1 MLLLAMTL
9 SQAASVLGIS
19 TSASKAEVN
28 NAYRAA
34 VAKYHPDANRGKSP
48 EEQKRAEQMFKQV
61 GMARKVMLNPQLADP
76 EPNNSPDIGYSP
88 STGAMHTKKPH
99 PSTRPSQT
107 GTSSATR
114 ANAGNRGTSP
124 RASQSY
130 KASSSS
136 SRYVSQGYNTSHSF
150 HDDVE
155 KSVDPAEDEIAR
167 IYRDES
173 RKEYLKFSD
182 KARLTPSVGAS
193 LLFLAVAV
201 AMFFVSPLSLDSL
214 TLANPCLLLA
224 AIAFVKMATY
234 DLFASYYVKRAISKR
249 FSKAWGVLFGAETAV
264 LGAIGTALLATV
276 HAMLGCPFA
285 VPAMVALVFTGI
297 AIAAVSVYLSK
308 KKSPAKA

>member
-1 MLLLAMTL
+1 MLILAMTL

-19 TSASKAEVN
+19 ASASKAEVN
-28 NAYRAA
+28 SAYRAA
-34 VAKYHPDANRGKSP
+34 VSKYHPDANRGKSP

-76 EPNNSPDIGYSP
+76 DSSIP
-88 STGAMHTKKPH
+88 SDTGHPPATTMNTQKPQSGTRPFQTGAS
-99 PSTRPSQT
+99 STP
-107 GTSSATR
+107 TSG
-114 ANAGNRGTSP
+114 AGNHRTSP

-201 AMFFVSPLSLDSL
+201 AMFFASPLSLDGL

-224 AIAFVKMATY
+224 AIALVKMVTY

-264 LGAIGTALLATV
+264 LGAIGTALLVT
-276 HAMLGCPFA
+276 MPDMSSCPFA
-285 VPAMVALVFTGI
+285 MPAMVALVFTGI
-297 AIAAVSVYLSK
+297 AIAAVSIYLSK
-308 KKSPAKA
+308 KKSPAKTQ